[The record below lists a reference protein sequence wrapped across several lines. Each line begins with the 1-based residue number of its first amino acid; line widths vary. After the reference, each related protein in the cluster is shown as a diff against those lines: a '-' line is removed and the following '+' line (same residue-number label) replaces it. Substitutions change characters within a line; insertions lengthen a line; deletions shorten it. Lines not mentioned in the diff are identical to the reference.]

1 MLVLCPYDEQTK
13 IDIMNNLP
21 ETKEEANELLGK
33 LWFDHI
39 PRDPRDQFNKMMSM
53 NTLVKQDYNFSYI
66 CNDCGDDF
74 ISKSKETLCTQCLSP
89 NIKEQRELKITRK
102 LLIIYD
108 LSHWINTANLIIIY
122 KIYLLLDEVKDRYQ
136 TYRAEIES
144 KIRVKRTQKL

>member
-1 MLVLCPYDEQTK
+1 MEEIEYWQIDKIESMLVLCPYDEQTK
-13 IDIMNNLP
+13 IDILNNLP

-66 CNDCGDDF
+66 CSDCGDDF

-89 NIKEQRELKITRK
+89 NIKE
-102 LLIIYD
+102 Y
-108 LSHWINTANLIIIY
+108 N
-122 KIYLLLDEVKDRYQ
+122 
-136 TYRAEIES
+136 ES
-144 KIRVKRTQKL
+144 

>member
-1 MLVLCPYDEQTK
+1 MGLSALVFSQFFVGCQGPSFYWDFGTTFMEEIEYWQIDKIESMLVLCPYDEQTK

-21 ETKEEANELLGK
+21 ETQEEANELLGK

-89 NIKEQRELKITRK
+89 NIKE
-102 LLIIYD
+102 Y
-108 LSHWINTANLIIIY
+108 N
-122 KIYLLLDEVKDRYQ
+122 
-136 TYRAEIES
+136 ES
-144 KIRVKRTQKL
+144 